1 MRTVRT
7 DILSE
12 IRRSHRP
19 DAGPVHSERTAG
31 KGSHTAGNRSSAE
44 DHCRANRDWLGEP
57 VKLGVRKK
65 IRLVAVDLPK
75 GTSYRRKPRSGG
87 RTPRLTLRRPSGIPP
102 RMISPGPAPRGL
114 RDGSLEQTGERQRDQ
129 SLFRLSRRVR
139 ANARS
144 VVIKSCQ
151 HRCYELCWGDCLS
164 GFAAECLRISNEI
177 SVGGGR

>member
-44 DHCRANRDWLGEP
+44 DHCGANRNRLGEP

-65 IRLVAVDLPK
+65 IWLVAVDLPK

-87 RTPRLTLRRPSGIPP
+87 RTPQLGN
-102 RMISPGPAPRGL
+102 RGAL
-114 RDGSLEQTGERQRDQ
+114 GTRYSWQTYSRHSNLAAHIVCSREGE
-129 SLFRLSRRVR
+129 SR
-139 ANARS
+139 A
-144 VVIKSCQ
+144 
-151 HRCYELCWGDCLS
+151 GDK
-164 GFAAECLRISNEI
+164 ECLIARL
-177 SVGGGR
+177 R

>member
-44 DHCRANRDWLGEP
+44 DHCGANRDWLGEP

-87 RTPRLTLRRPSGIPP
+87 CTPRLTLRRPSGIPP
-102 RMISPGPAPRGL
+102 RMISA
-114 RDGSLEQTGERQRDQ
+114 ST
-129 SLFRLSRRVR
+129 
-139 ANARS
+139 
-144 VVIKSCQ
+144 
-151 HRCYELCWGDCLS
+151 CLS
-164 GFAAECLRISNEI
+164 FSSSALTRCFAAMRMSAFGHEADMSRQVAHVRFRRDCVAKVSEQLLWNWNLKQSNRCACAFE
-177 SVGGGR
+177 SMFPDRARF